1 MANLQKY
8 IDHCRTEGITKDSL
22 LMEIEDAIV
31 NLMTKEGFGY
41 GAGYYGDAQDTL
53 EAYERAAR
61 IAQKIDGKL

>member
-1 MANLQKY
+1 MQKY
-8 IDHCRTEGITKDSL
+8 IDHCRSHGLTNASL

-31 NLMTKEGFGY
+31 DLMIKEGFGY

-61 IAQKIDGKL
+61 IARRIDGKL